1 MLKPKDREELIIR
14 TNETVRNIW
23 RVAEKLERHQEFQNS
38 NIATALQS
46 CARNGAWIKIGKWVI
61 GGIVVIG
68 TAAITTHLQGL
79 W

>member
-23 RVAEKLERHQEFQNS
+23 RVTEKLERHQEKQNS
-38 NIATALQS
+38 NIAEALQVGYS
-46 CARNGAWIKIGKWVI
+46 NRTSIKIIRWVI
-61 GGIVVIG
+61 GGLVLIG
-68 TAAITTHLQGL
+68 ITLVTTHLEGL